1 VVTTFLERVKK
12 KTREQQVAEKLWNAY
27 SHAVALIIT
36 LPMAYFLLKQA
47 NTKIEWISYSIFMLS
62 MMLSFATSTIFHASY
77 SKWRELYR
85 KLDHSAIY
93 MLIIGTYA
101 PMMLIAVGGTLGIV
115 IFSIVCVLGTAGIIL
130 KLFYYKK
137 IQRISI
143 QLYVALGW
151 LMMLAII
158 PIFHHIG
165 WPGMFWLLLS
175 AAFFMSGV
183 YFFKET
189 KLLFSH
195 TVWHVLVLFGSFAM
209 YVCIYLY
216 V

>member
-1 VVTTFLERVKK
+1 MALFLERVKK
-12 KTREQQVAEKLWNAY
+12 KTREQQVAEKLWNTY
-27 SHAVALIIT
+27 THAVALILT
-36 LPMAYFLLKQA
+36 LPMAYFLLRQA
-47 NTKIEWISYSIFMLS
+47 TTPVEWLSYSIFIGA

-77 SKWRELYR
+77 SKWRPLYR

-101 PMMLIAVGGTLGIV
+101 PMMLIAVGGTYGIV
-115 IFSIVCVLGTAGIIL
+115 MFTIVCILGLSGIML
-130 KLFYYKK
+130 KLFYYDS

-151 LMMLAII
+151 LIVLAIV
-158 PIFHHIG
+158 PIYHHIG
-165 WPGMFWLLLS
+165 WLGMIWLAVS
-175 AAFFMSGV
+175 ALCFMSGV

-195 TVWHVLVLFGSFAM
+195 TVWHVLVLLGSFAM